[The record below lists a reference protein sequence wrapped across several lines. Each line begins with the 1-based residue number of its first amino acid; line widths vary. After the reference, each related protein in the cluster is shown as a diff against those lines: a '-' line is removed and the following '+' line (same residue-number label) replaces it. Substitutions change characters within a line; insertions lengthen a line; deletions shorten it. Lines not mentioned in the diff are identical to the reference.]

1 MLDIYFESN
10 YGKLYETVENGES
23 IVFEYESQHGKI
35 KHIFIKREIPTLIND
50 ELYYDIVT
58 PYGYGGPIIVDA
70 TNISEIVTEFELAFK
85 KYCLEN
91 NIVSEFIR
99 FHPIVENYSDFERV
113 YDTTYLRNTVGTNME
128 YEEVFA
134 TEFSKSTRKT
144 IRRSLRDG
152 ITYETIENPTNLKS
166 FMDVYYSTMDRN
178 KATDYYY
185 FDKKYFN
192 DFLKYFNDKLLL
204 VNVKMDDEIIASSL
218 NLIGNNILHV
228 HLSGTLTEYIKYSP
242 AYIIKYATVE
252 WAKDQQIDVIHYGGG
267 TTNGSEDSLFKF
279 KKIFGQNTEF
289 EFHIGKKV
297 WNEEIYDLLCS
308 ENNIDKS
315 IEFFPAYRYNGE

>member
-23 IVFEYESQHGKI
+23 IVFEYESQDGKI

-50 ELYYDIVT
+50 EVYYDIVT
-58 PYGYGGPIIVDA
+58 PYGYGGPLIVESI
-70 TNISEIVTEFELAFK
+70 NKVELVKGFEREFK

-91 NIVSEFIR
+91 NLVSEFIR
-99 FHPIVENYSDFERV
+99 FHPILKNYSDFESV
-113 YDTTYLRNTVGTNME
+113 YDTKYLRQTVGTSMNHE
-128 YEEVFA
+128 DVF
-134 TEFSKSTRKT
+134 TKEFSKSTRKT

-152 ITYETIENPTNLKS
+152 ITYEFIENPNNLKS
-166 FMDVYYSTMDRN
+166 FMDIYYSTMDRN

-185 FDKKYFN
+185 FDENYFGS
-192 DFLKYFNDKLLL
+192 FQEYFNDKLLL
-204 VNVKMDDEIIASSL
+204 VNVKIDNKLIASSL
-218 NLIGNNILHV
+218 NLIGSEILHV
-228 HLSGTLTEYIKYSP
+228 HLSGTLTEYMKYSP

-267 TTNGSEDSLFKF
+267 TTNSSEDSLFKF
-279 KKIFGQNTEF
+279 KKRFGQNTEF

-297 WNEEIYDLLCS
+297 WNEEIYDSLCS

-315 IEFFPAYRYNGE
+315 IEFFP